1 LYNLYGAFSISL
13 WYKTNAGF
21 LLFIGIVD
29 CHMNQFVLQ
38 QGNAK
43 ELRLFPHILELGIK
57 KNNSIQIN
65 SFNKSKSHGLRL
77 YYIIDGKFDWII
89 NNRNCVLYPGDIAF
103 VLPNQELHSE
113 NGLLAIGSFSWINIE
128 MEKNSSGELIA
139 GKWSAFSK
147 TESMAIGKTLLFQ
160 RTSNIIRFQE
170 ASKIFK
176 CLEAEL
182 FGEQIGFQ
190 ARVNHQ
196 LDELLIQIARQLN
209 SQNNSGRDFPKTFLL
224 LEQSLRQNLSHPWTV
239 EEMASLVGLGT
250 TLFNERVKAYS
261 GFSPLNYLINIR
273 IAEAIKLLKKA
284 GCSVTDIALDTG
296 FYSSQH
302 FATTFK
308 KLTGFTPSEFKK
320 NHLSNDS
327 P

>member
-1 LYNLYGAFSISL
+1 
-13 WYKTNAGF
+13 
-21 LLFIGIVD
+21 
-29 CHMNQFVLQ
+29 MNQFVLQ
-38 QGNAK
+38 QGKATV
-43 ELRLFPHILELGIK
+43 LRLFPHIAELGTR
-57 KNNSIQIN
+57 KNSSIQIN
-65 SFNKSKSHGLRL
+65 SFSKSKSDAFRVF
-77 YYIIDGKFDWII
+77 YIIDGKFDWII
-89 NNRNCVLYPGDIAF
+89 NGNNCSLYPGDTVFI
-103 VLPNQELHSE
+103 LPHQELYSE
-113 NGLLAIGSFSWINIE
+113 NDLLAIGSFSWINIE
-128 MEKNSSGELIA
+128 MEKFSSDEIIT
-139 GKWSAFSK
+139 GKWSAFSR
-147 TESMAIGKTLLFQ
+147 TESMAIGNTLWFH
-160 RTSNIIRFQE
+160 RISNIIRFQE

-176 CLEAEL
+176 CLETEL
-182 FGEQIGFQ
+182 LGEQIGFQ

-209 SQNNSGRDFPKTFLL
+209 SQNNSGRDFPKTFMI

-273 IAEAIKLLKKA
+273 ISEAIKLLKKA

-308 KLTGFTPSEFKK
+308 KLTGFTPSEYKK
-320 NHLSNDS
+320 NHLASDS